1 MSLRRFA
8 ALALLL
14 PAAPALA
21 GSISTSG
28 YLAGTDSGPATA
40 DPVAIVFNPAA
51 IGAVDG
57 IDAMIDVQA
66 NFIHVDATT
75 TRNGG
80 IDPNTGEA
88 YDVAGA
94 DAMVPN
100 AFIGLVGEV
109 WKNKVNLGL
118 GVNLPFVGGGDYSGS
133 EDSPPPYTSHQRY
146 AGITVKVI
154 TIAVTPAIAITP
166 VEGVHLGGSFSYVM
180 DSISALQASDP
191 LGTEGYNKGTGPYST
206 DSLLTA
212 EASGSHLAWGAGIF
226 IDKVPKA
233 QVGVSYAAGSTF
245 TTEGT
250 GSVYMPSL
258 FGQPEATF
266 DALTGFEQPL
276 PPILRAG
283 LSSTLSEKVEVGA
296 IWEYQMWAKCCG
308 GPDGDLVITVTDL
321 DGAALVS
328 PIGTEVATTQYS
340 PRRLENSSNFS
351 GYGGFRPMDK
361 MYLGAKVGY
370 QQNAVPDFAVSA
382 TNLDFQSVGTMVAAR
397 YKVAGPLELGLSYT
411 RFFLFERTITN
422 SAWGVAEGEADYVD
436 DRFSPV
442 LPYKANT
449 NGTYSGRDNVIG
461 LRLSMDM

>member
-1 MSLRRFA
+1 MSFRRTA
-8 ALALLL
+8 ALALLF
-14 PAAPALA
+14 PAAPAMA

-28 YLAGTDSGPATA
+28 YLAGPDSGPATA

-75 TRNGG
+75 TRNDG

-109 WKNKVNLGL
+109 WKDKLNLGL

-133 EDSPPPYTSHQRY
+133 EENPPPYTSHQRY

-154 TIAVTPAIAITP
+154 TIAVTPAIAVTP

-191 LGTEGYNKGTGPYST
+191 LGTEGVGSAGPYTS

-212 EASGSHLAWGAGIF
+212 EASGSHFGWGAGIF
-226 IDKVPKA
+226 VDKLPKA
-233 QVGVSYAAGSTF
+233 QVGLSYAAGGAFS
-245 TTEGT
+245 TEGT
-250 GSVYMPSL
+250 GTVYMPSL

-266 DALTGFEQPL
+266 DAVTGFEQPL
-276 PPILRAG
+276 PPIMRAG
-283 LSSTLSEKVEVGA
+283 LTSTLSEKLEVGA
-296 IWEYQMWAKCCG
+296 IWEYQMWASCCS
-308 GPDGDLVITVTDL
+308 DSSGDLVITVTAP
-321 DGAALVS
+321 DGSALVS

-361 MYLGAKVGY
+361 LYVGLKAGY

-382 TNLDFQSVGTMVAAR
+382 TNLDFQSVGTMIAAR
-397 YKVAGPLELGLSYT
+397 YQVAGPLELGLSYT

-422 SAWGVAEGEADYVD
+422 SAWGVTEGEADYVD

-449 NGTYSGRDNVIG
+449 NGTYSGRDNVLG